1 MALLNFGEVIFSETA
16 DISWLQSKKLPCLT
30 AMQWHVRADITDGF
44 R

>member
-1 MALLNFGEVIFSETA
+1 MALLDFGEVIYSETA
-16 DISWLQSKKLPCLT
+16 DISWLQSKKLPCQT